1 MSGLCIRC
9 GRTCMHGSAL
19 CLAQLDRVHCLN
31 TQKLDRSTQTQL
43 RRDGKTPRGLR
54 HHLDSNML
62 SLRPLVREQTMR

>member
-19 CLAQLDRVHCLN
+19 CLARLDRVHCLN

-43 RRDGKTPRGLR
+43 HRDGKTLRGLL
-54 HHLDSNML
+54 HHSDSNML
-62 SLRPLVREQTMR
+62 SLRPLV